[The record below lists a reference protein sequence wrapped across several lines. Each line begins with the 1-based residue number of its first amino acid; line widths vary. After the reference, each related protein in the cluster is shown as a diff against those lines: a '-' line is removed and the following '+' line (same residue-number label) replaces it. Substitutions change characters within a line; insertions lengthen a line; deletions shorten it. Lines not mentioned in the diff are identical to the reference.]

1 MAPGPKPNRL
11 IDETSPY
18 LLQHAYNPVDWYP
31 WSDEAFEEARS
42 KDKPVLLSVGY
53 SACHW
58 CHVMERESFEHFE
71 IAQTMNDNFVCI
83 KVDREERPDV
93 DAIYMTAVQAMTGQG
108 GWPMTVFLTPEGKP
122 FYGGTYFPPRDRGPM
137 PGFPR
142 VLEAISRYYQE
153 HRGEVDATS
162 ARLIEQIERYQFAGR
177 GVEPL
182 TPDLLQRA
190 YSGLRAEF
198 DHANG
203 GTGPQPKFPQPMVYE
218 FLLRHH
224 VRTGSPDALEMVEL
238 TLDKMARGGIYDQLG
253 GGFHRYSTDAI
264 WLVPHFEKML
274 YDNALLVKLYLHAYQ
289 VTRKPL
295 YRRVIEQTLQYVTR
309 EMTAS
314 EGGFFSA
321 QDADSEG
328 VEGKFFVWS
337 PDEIKSVLGETDGD
351 LINLHYGVTR
361 HGNFEGHS
369 ILFVDDERSAGL
381 EKSQLSEE
389 EFDEFLDRCRQQLLE
404 YREQRVKPER
414 DDKVLTAWN
423 GLMLRAFAEAASI
436 LEEPVYASVAR
447 RNADFLL
454 TRMLED
460 GRLKRSFKDGDARL
474 NAYLEDYAFLIDG
487 LLALHEATFESRWLE
502 AAIELGRTMVDL
514 FWDQDEE
521 RMYDT
526 SRDHEKL
533 IVRPRDVSDN
543 AVPSGG
549 SMAVEV
555 LLRLAVITGDR
566 DIERV
571 GATALRSV
579 RELMLMAPLGAGQ
592 WLCTLDLYLSEPRE
606 IAILGQRGQPA
617 TDALAA
623 EVFRHYIPNRVM
635 IGASDATS
643 AVASPLLESRDAIDG
658 LPTAYVCRNYVCQ
671 LPVTE
676 PQALANQLAG

>member
-1 MAPGPKPNRL
+1 MPNRL

-18 LLQHAYNPVDWYP
+18 LLQHAYNPVDWHP
-31 WSDEAFEEARS
+31 WGDEAFDEARS

-71 IAQTMNDNFVCI
+71 IARTMNENFVCV

-108 GWPMTVFLTPEGKP
+108 GWPMTVFLTPDGKP

-142 VLEAISRYYQE
+142 VLEAVGRYYRE
-153 HRGEVDATS
+153 RRTDVDITT

-182 TPDLLQRA
+182 TADLLHRA
-190 YSGLRAEF
+190 YSAISADF
-198 DHANG
+198 DHVNG
-203 GTGPQPKFPQPMVYE
+203 GTGSQPKFPQPMVYE

-224 VRTGSPDALEMVEL
+224 VRTGSPDSLEMVEL
-238 TLDKMARGGIYDQLG
+238 TLDKMAHGGIYDQLG
-253 GGFHRYSTDAI
+253 GGFHRYSTDAV
-264 WLVPHFEKML
+264 WLAPHFEKML

-295 YRRVIEQTLQYVTR
+295 YRKVVEQTLEYVMR
-309 EMTAS
+309 EMTGS

-328 VEGKFFVWS
+328 VEGKFFVWR
-337 PDEIKSVLGETDGD
+337 PDEVKAVLGEEDGD
-351 LINLHYGVTR
+351 LVNLHYSVTNQ
-361 HGNFEGHS
+361 GNFEGKS
-369 ILFVDDERSAGL
+369 ILFVKGEHSAALEESALTER
-381 EKSQLSEE
+381 
-389 EFDEFLDRCRQQLLE
+389 EFDELLE
-404 YREQRVKPER
+404 RSRLRLLEHRERRVKPER

-423 GLMLRAFAEAASI
+423 GLMLRAFAEAASV
-436 LEEPVYASVAR
+436 LEQPIYADVAAK
-447 RNADFLL
+447 NADFML

-460 GRLKRSFKDGDARL
+460 GRLRRSFKDGDARL
-474 NAYLEDYAFLIDG
+474 NAYLEDYAFLIDS
-487 LLALHEATFESRWLE
+487 LLALHEVTFESRWLE
-502 AAIELGRTMVDL
+502 EAVQLGRTMIDL
-514 FWDQDEE
+514 FWDDNDG

-549 SMAVEV
+549 SMAADV
-555 LLRLAVITGDR
+555 LLRLAIVTGDR
-566 DIERV
+566 DMERI
-571 GATALRSV
+571 GAAALRSV

-592 WLCTLDLYLSEPRE
+592 WLCALDLYLSEPRE
-606 IAILGQRGQPA
+606 IAILGRRGEPA
-617 TDALAA
+617 ADALAA
-623 EVFRHYIPNRVM
+623 EVFRHYLPNRVM
-635 IGASDATS
+635 IGASS
-643 AVASPLLESRDAIDG
+643 AAEAVESPLLESREAIEG
-658 LPTAYVCRNYVCQ
+658 RPTAYVCRNYVCQ

-676 PQALANQLAG
+676 PQALANLLTS

>member
-1 MAPGPKPNRL
+1 MPNRL
-11 IDETSPY
+11 VHETSPY
-18 LLQHAYNPVDWYP
+18 LLQHANNPVDWYP
-31 WSDEAFEEARS
+31 WGEEAFEEARS
-42 KDKPVLLSVGY
+42 RDKPVLLSVGY

-71 IAQTMNDNFVCI
+71 IARTMNDNFVCV

-108 GWPMTVFLTPEGKP
+108 GWPMTVFLTPDGKP

-142 VLEAISRYYQE
+142 VLEAISRYYSE

-190 YSGLRAEF
+190 YSGIRAEF
-198 DHANG
+198 DHVNG
-203 GTGPQPKFPQPMVYE
+203 GTGSQPKFPQPMVYE

-274 YDNALLVKLYLHAYQ
+274 YDNALLVKLYLHTYQ

-295 YRRVIEQTLQYVTR
+295 YRKVIEQTLEYVMR
-309 EMTAS
+309 EMTGG
-314 EGGFFSA
+314 EGGFYSA

-328 VEGKFFVWS
+328 VEGKFFVWR
-337 PDEIKSVLGETDGD
+337 PDEIKSVLGEDDGE
-351 LINLHYGVTR
+351 LVNLHFGVTQ
-361 HGNFEGHS
+361 HGNFEGRS
-369 ILFVDDERSAGL
+369 ILFVDGERSAAL

-389 EFDEFLDRCRQQLLE
+389 EFDALLERCRGRLLE
-404 YREQRVKPER
+404 HRERRIKPER

-436 LEEPVYASVAR
+436 LEESEYASVAR
-447 RNADFLL
+447 KNADFLL
-454 TRMLED
+454 TRLLED

-502 AAIELGRTMVDL
+502 AAIELGRTMIDL
-514 FWDQDEE
+514 FWDEDEG

-549 SMAVEV
+549 SMAVDV
-555 LLRLAVITGDR
+555 LLRLAIITGDR
-566 DIERV
+566 DMERV

-592 WLCTLDLYLSEPRE
+592 WLCALDMYLSEPRE
-606 IAILGQRGQPA
+606 IAIVARRGEPA
-617 TDALAA
+617 ADALAA

-635 IGASDATS
+635 VGAADPAE
-643 AVASPLLESRDAIDG
+643 AVESPLLESREAVDSA
-658 LPTAYVCRNYVCQ
+658 PTAYVCRNYVCQ

-676 PQALANQLAG
+676 PQTLANLLAS